1 MRHFW
6 CVRSILIRAQ
16 TLSQALRRA
25 RDGVACAAA
34 VALRP
39 AQHADQENA
48 QHADQANA
56 QHADQEK
63 TDGAADDADR
73 VASQTQGDDDIVAN
87 RKMQEVDYFAA
98 SGAQV
103 DLYKVNFTEEETCAQ
118 IRLVKVDFE
127 ED

>member
-1 MRHFW
+1 MMRHFW
-6 CVRSILIRAQ
+6 CVRSRLIRAQ

-25 RDGVACAAA
+25 RDGVVCAAA

-39 AQHADQENA
+39 
-48 QHADQANA
+48 A

-63 TDGAADDADR
+63 TDGAADDADQ
-73 VASQTQGDDDIVAN
+73 VASQTQGDDDVVVN

-103 DLYKVNFTEEETCAQ
+103 DLDKVNFTEEETCAQ